1 MAINNSSI
9 NIESGDI
16 KISDSVVKSVVEKIL
31 SSSQS
36 DEILD
41 IVINYLRGYLE
52 KIVDNPEIVIQNNE
66 EKLVSI
72 IDKRVVGDLN
82 LLQQRLH
89 NIETAIIN
97 INRVITGNNI
107 YWNSNQEFFCN
118 SPLHDIASEITNIK
132 CSIDMLK
139 NELYMLR
146 NQIP

>member
-118 SPLHDIASEITNIK
+118 SPLHDIASEIADIK
-132 CSIDMLK
+132 CRIDMLK
-139 NELYMLR
+139 NEFYMLQ